1 MKIMSSGP
9 ITSLQIDGK
18 LWKQCQILFFW
29 APKSM
34 QMVTAAMKLKD
45 APWKN
50 IYDKPRQCIK
60 KQRHHFINKGPYS
73 QSYGFSSSHVWMREL
88 DHKES
93 WVSKNWCFWTV
104 VLEKTLE
111 SPLDCKEIQPV
122 NPKGNEPWIF
132 IGRTDAEA
140 EAPIHLIWRID
151 SLEKT
156 LMLGNIE
163 GKKRRWQQRMRWL
176 DGITESMDMSL
187 SKFRDTV
194 KDREAWCAA
203 LHWVLQSWMW
213 LGHWR
218 TIPLHLNL
226 QVMIFPWC
234 KHASGS
240 SKEPEPV
247 TPISSMSEI
256 AACPSSPLADD
267 SATLPSPISSQSCSQ

>member
-1 MKIMSSGP
+1 M
-9 ITSLQIDGK
+9 
-18 LWKQCQILFFW
+18 
-29 APKSM
+29 
-34 QMVTAAMKLKD
+34 
-45 APWKN
+45 
-50 IYDKPRQCIK
+50 
-60 KQRHHFINKGPYS
+60 
-73 QSYGFSSSHVWMREL
+73 
-88 DHKES
+88 
-93 WVSKNWCFWTV
+93 
-104 VLEKTLE
+104 LEKTLE
-111 SPLDCKEIQPV
+111 SLLHCKEIQPV
-122 NPKGNEPWIF
+122 HPKGNQPWIF

-140 EAPIHLIWRID
+140 EAPIHLIWRTD

-163 GKKRRWQQRMRWL
+163 GKKRRWPQRMRWS

-187 SKFRDTV
+187 SKFRNTV

-203 LHWVLQSWMW
+203 LHWVPRTWMW

-218 TIPLHLNL
+218 IVPLQLNL

-247 TPISSMSEI
+247 TPISRMSEI

-267 SATLPSPISSQSCSQ
+267 SAALLSPAVSSCPCLFTWCQSLYARCYCTTVPLSY